1 MIIDGTW
8 FTEDGHRYKN
18 VNRAVTVDLADLIDN
33 DLEGVLDL
41 VSERAIGSVLL
52 QNIDLTPTSIN
63 TDQTIQM
70 RITGYIDEED
80 LDEEE

>member
-1 MIIDGTW
+1 LIIDGTW